1 MNLWITWGVESV
13 PLLCR
18 ILIRICEIISVSDV
32 WMEHTITLPKQ
43 LSQNIMGGADYNGV
57 LNLFAIYANPP
68 DNDD

>member
-1 MNLWITWGVESV
+1 
-13 PLLCR
+13 
-18 ILIRICEIISVSDV
+18 
-32 WMEHTITLPKQ
+32 MEHTITLPKQ